1 MPDSVYQTL
10 ESSLKGNRGL
20 QNTKPRSYTYFHLH
34 QDTSPSSSGRPQI
47 PFRLM
52 LVHPKEPETLSD
64 VVHRVGNH
72 LVTES
77 SKMTSA
83 VVGGTVVEPT
93 LVDFQ
98 GGKAL
103 IFMFGVSCTLV
114 DCTWSAFDYFAS
126 NLVQDIA
133 VQREGIF
140 ILRYRAF
147 DIYSGVTG
155 GDDQSPI
162 SAELY
167 GGPFKVYSTRDFP
180 GLHPS
185 TDLTKVM

>member
-1 MPDSVYQTL
+1 
-10 ESSLKGNRGL
+10 
-20 QNTKPRSYTYFHLH
+20 
-34 QDTSPSSSGRPQI
+34 
-47 PFRLM
+47 M

-114 DCTWSAFDYFAS
+114 DCT
-126 NLVQDIA
+126 
-133 VQREGIF
+133 
-140 ILRYRAF
+140 
-147 DIYSGVTG
+147 
-155 GDDQSPI
+155 
-162 SAELY
+162 
-167 GGPFKVYSTRDFP
+167 
-180 GLHPS
+180 
-185 TDLTKVM
+185 

>member
-1 MPDSVYQTL
+1 M
-10 ESSLKGNRGL
+10 
-20 QNTKPRSYTYFHLH
+20 
-34 QDTSPSSSGRPQI
+34 
-47 PFRLM
+47 
-52 LVHPKEPETLSD
+52 
-64 VVHRVGNH
+64 
-72 LVTES
+72 
-77 SKMTSA
+77 
-83 VVGGTVVEPT
+83 
-93 LVDFQ
+93 
-98 GGKAL
+98 
-103 IFMFGVSCTLV
+103 
-114 DCTWSAFDYFAS
+114 
-126 NLVQDIA
+126 QDIA